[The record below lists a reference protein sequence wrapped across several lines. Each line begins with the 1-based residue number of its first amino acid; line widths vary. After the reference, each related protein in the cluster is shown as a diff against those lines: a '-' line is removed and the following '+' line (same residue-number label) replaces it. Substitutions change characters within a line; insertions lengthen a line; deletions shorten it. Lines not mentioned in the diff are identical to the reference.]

1 MTCSAVQEGHTQ
13 GQEQVEEGHRQGQE
27 LGQEEGADRTCLVA
41 VHASGEGDRHEMEEF
56 QI

>member
-1 MTCSAVQEGHTQ
+1 MTCLAVQEGHTQ